1 MGARDSVKEEELS
14 KVGNPSNDEQGCRF
28 VRIVAIH
35 RITANAIVMASPTSK
50 NTMLSNQQTT
60 TMVLELRKPS

>member
-14 KVGNPSNDEQGCRF
+14 KVGNPSNDKQGCRF

-35 RITANAIVMASPTSK
+35 CITANAIVMASPTSK
-50 NTMLSNQQTT
+50 HTMLSNWQMM
-60 TMVLELRKPS
+60 TMVLELRT